1 MRLNNREKRLVAYLR
16 TRNVNGKELAATLN
30 VSQRTIFRDIRH
42 ANSVLKAC
50 GAGYIDTSS
59 HYHLEVGSITALDQ
73 LLEDICDEP
82 TEVLLVLL
90 CSTHPTMQQLIE
102 KTFLS
107 PTRIR
112 NAIKVIN
119 AQYKAVLQIKP
130 RTGHGLEMCFYK
142 MQAADLLAA
151 LLVKYKHAKH
161 IVSKY
166 TVHMP
171 SAVGLLRCEIN
182 NYEECVNSWVTPRQ
196 VMLQVEAALITAGVV
211 SREAL
216 YQKERINAIKDYFC
230 KKKNLFTWLTAHR
243 DVLEQKAH
251 DLLHAHGMYNK
262 TFDLESRIFDH
273 IVREAL
279 FPTLMNDEFFTQA
292 EELQRS
298 YPFEFDFAYMYCE
311 YLEAQRK
318 DMFVVPE
325 LCALY
330 VIGTHVN
337 LTSAQTNILLLCT
350 RKSLEQVNLSVIKQI
365 FMDSNITIVNTYL
378 DAKQMYSHK
387 KFDVLIYDD
396 SISISDVKELPWDF
410 SYRGIIR
417 EDDLR
422 LLQKRL
428 LYANYCKTITQMLPQ
443 EHFCILT
450 TSNKQYQDVL
460 QEALD
465 LFISRK
471 CMTEQEGRSI
481 QKRETQSNRLCFNTI
496 AVPHCVTEVYS
507 NTFRL
512 FAIMLDPPLYED
524 EEEIRII
531 LIVLASAHQQD
542 KNTIFSYLYKVF
554 SMQEKYQQPISYQA
568 LINFLGQV
576 KL

>member
-1 MRLNNREKRLVAYLR
+1 
-16 TRNVNGKELAATLN
+16 
-30 VSQRTIFRDIRH
+30 
-42 ANSVLKAC
+42 
-50 GAGYIDTSS
+50 
-59 HYHLEVGSITALDQ
+59 
-73 LLEDICDEP
+73 
-82 TEVLLVLL
+82 
-90 CSTHPTMQQLIE
+90 
-102 KTFLS
+102 
-107 PTRIR
+107 
-112 NAIKVIN
+112 
-119 AQYKAVLQIKP
+119 
-130 RTGHGLEMCFYK
+130 
-142 MQAADLLAA
+142 
-151 LLVKYKHAKH
+151 
-161 IVSKY
+161 
-166 TVHMP
+166 
-171 SAVGLLRCEIN
+171 
-182 NYEECVNSWVTPRQ
+182 
-196 VMLQVEAALITAGVV
+196 
-211 SREAL
+211 
-216 YQKERINAIKDYFC
+216 
-230 KKKNLFTWLTAHR
+230 
-243 DVLEQKAH
+243 
-251 DLLHAHGMYNK
+251 
-262 TFDLESRIFDH
+262 
-273 IVREAL
+273 
-279 FPTLMNDEFFTQA
+279 
-292 EELQRS
+292 
-298 YPFEFDFAYMYCE
+298 
-311 YLEAQRK
+311 
-318 DMFVVPE
+318 
-325 LCALY
+325 
-330 VIGTHVN
+330 
-337 LTSAQTNILLLCT
+337 
-350 RKSLEQVNLSVIKQI
+350 
-365 FMDSNITIVNTYL
+365 MDSNITIVNTYL

-460 QEALD
+460 QEALG